1 MEKTP
6 TLCQQEGKASVGG
19 PKVFKMVTRKALK
32 NSECYFVRLCTG
44 VKKSLG
50 IIVNSTGNKV

>member
-32 NSECYFVRLCTG
+32 NAILSGYVLESRNLWE
-44 VKKSLG
+44 
-50 IIVNSTGNKV
+50 